1 MMLVSFPRFGKL
13 ILLNWSLKPAV
24 TRPPVNERN
33 DICLFLLGKF
43 TFALW
48 YLLMYWPTMLEV
60 RVLKLESLTSIS
72 SGFCYTC
79 LMPFN
84 CTAKM
89 PVCENHGCQSLW
101 LFWQHFL
108 SRAHA
113 LSTIFYWRGKHSPLC
128 QISSCVCFLHWRV
141 FLQRHACSVK
151 VTEMEKTS
159 LAR

>member
-1 MMLVSFPRFGKL
+1 MMLVCFPRFGKL

-24 TRPPVNERN
+24 TRPPLNERN
-33 DICLFLLGKF
+33 DICLFLLGEF

-79 LMPFN
+79 LMPFD

-89 PVCENHGCQSLW
+89 PVCQNHGCQSLW

-113 LSTIFYWRGKHSPLC
+113 HRAEHDILLERQAQPLMPDF
-128 QISSCVCFLHWRV
+128 FLRV
-141 FLQRHACSVK
+141 FFCTDMFK
-151 VTEMEKTS
+151 DT
-159 LAR
+159 LAL